1 MKNVLVF
8 MFVCFS
14 FTTLNSQITKENI
27 CKGAALSIVYTM
39 DAAVK
44 SGMETAMVTEMTNE
58 SFKEVIHPHVKKTYD
73 LLKSG
78 KDRKAVIPII
88 EADLLKLDD
97 DVVFKGLLLGTNDN

>member
-14 FTTLNSQITKENI
+14 FTTVKSQVTKENI

-44 SGMETAMVTEMTNE
+44 SEMKPVVITEITNR
-58 SFKEVIHPHVKKTYD
+58 SFKEVIHPYVKKTYD

-97 DVVFKGLLLGTNDN
+97 DVVFKGLLLGTNDD